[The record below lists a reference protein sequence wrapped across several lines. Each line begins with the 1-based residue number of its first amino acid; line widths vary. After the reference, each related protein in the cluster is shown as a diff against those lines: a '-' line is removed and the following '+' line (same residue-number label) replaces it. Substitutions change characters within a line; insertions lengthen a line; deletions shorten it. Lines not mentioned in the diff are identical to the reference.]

1 MNNHS
6 PNQSKVTAMLVSV
19 GSTEPPILHVLRTYR
34 PKHVWYFCS
43 ADSRTQAEKI
53 QEQLDWHPAPRFIE
67 VDRFEE
73 LGPCYRI
80 LRQKIRDIL
89 AETKVP
95 PEEVLVD
102 YTGGTKTMSAAL
114 VLAAV
119 ELFHQFSYVGGHRR
133 DKGRLGIVLDG
144 EEHVLYQGNPWAELA
159 IREIERARDLW
170 AACQFENTAE
180 TLRAVAPKVPLQRRF
195 EAIATLADAMAAR
208 HRLDFSGAARRLY
221 EAINRLRPI
230 FEGKP
235 TPNPLT
241 IAEQTKKLC
250 DECAADTANQKLLRE
265 LLDNALRTAAQSRY
279 EDAAARLYRAMEM
292 QAQIWLAEKTAGLFV
307 NGRCKPE
314 NVNQLPDALKTLP
327 FCRPN
332 DRGEI
337 KLSFEQCLLALAAIG
352 HPQAKAIKADIDL
365 GEKSRF
371 RTATEKRN
379 ASILAH
385 GVQPIGRD
393 GFDQMTKI
401 ASEFFGF
408 DLSREENPIPPLDP
422 AWFE

>member
-1 MNNHS
+1 MNNSS
-6 PNQSKVTAMLVSV
+6 PNQPKVTAVLVSV
-19 GSTEPPILHVLRTYR
+19 GGSDAPVLHVLRQHR
-34 PKHVWYFCS
+34 PKHIWYFCS
-43 ADSRTQAEKI
+43 DDSRTQAEKI

-67 VDRFEE
+67 VDQFEE
-73 LGPCYRI
+73 LGPCYRE
-80 LRQKIRDIL
+80 LRRKIPDIL

-95 PEEVLVD
+95 ADEVLVD
-102 YTGGTKTMSAAL
+102 YTCGTKTMSAAL
-114 VLAAV
+114 VLVAV
-119 ELFHQFSYVGGHRR
+119 ELFHQFSYVGGYQR
-133 DKGRLGIVLDG
+133 DKGGLGIVLDG
-144 EEHVLYQGNPWAELA
+144 KERVLYQGNPWAELA
-159 IREIERARDLW
+159 IREIERTCDLW
-170 AACQFENTAE
+170 AACQFENAAE
-180 TLRAVAPKVPLQRRF
+180 TLRAVAPKVPLRLRF

-208 HRLDFSGAARRLY
+208 HRLDFFGAVRRLH
-221 EAINRLRPI
+221 EAISRLRPI

-337 KLSFEQCLLALAAIG
+337 KLSLEQCLLALAAIG

-371 RTATEKRN
+371 RTSTEKRN
-379 ASILAH
+379 SSILAH
-385 GVQPIGRD
+385 GVLPIGKD
-393 GFDQMTKI
+393 GFEQMKQI
-401 ASEFFGF
+401 ASEFFEF
-408 DLSREENPIPPLDP
+408 DLTREENPIPALDP
-422 AWFE
+422 SWFE

>member
-1 MNNHS
+1 MNNHL
-6 PNQSKVTAMLVSV
+6 PNQPKVTAMLVSV
-19 GSTEPPILHVLRTYR
+19 GGTESPILHVLRTYR

-73 LGPCYRI
+73 LGPCYGI

-114 VLAAV
+114 ILAAI
-119 ELFHQFSYVGGHRR
+119 ELFHQFSYVGGKQR
-133 DKGRLGIVLDG
+133 DKDGVGIVTDG
-144 EEHVLYQGNPWAELA
+144 SERVIFQSNPWIELA
-159 IREIERARDLW
+159 VREIERACDLW
-170 AACQFENTAE
+170 AAYQFEKAAE
-180 TLRAVAPKVPLQRRF
+180 TLRAVAPKVPLRLRF

-208 HRLDFSGAARRLY
+208 HRLDFPEATRRLR
-221 EAINRLRPI
+221 EAIGRLRPI
-230 FEGKP
+230 FEGRA

-292 QAQIWLAEKTAGLFV
+292 QAQIWLANATNGLFV
-307 NGRCKPE
+307 NGQCKRE
-314 NVNQLPDALKTLP
+314 NFHRLPGALKNLR
-327 FCRPN
+327 FCQPT
-332 DRGEI
+332 DPEVI
-337 KLSFEQCLLALAAIG
+337 KLSLEQCLLALSELG
-352 HPQAKAIKADIDL
+352 HPQARAIAADIAL
-365 GEKSRF
+365 GNKSRF

-379 ASILAH
+379 SSILAH
-385 GVQPIGRD
+385 GVLPIGKD
-393 GFDQMTKI
+393 GFEQMKQI